1 MNMKREIESLKPGA
15 MRNIKVN
22 VGRLYDFTDINLNIR
37 VLRGKEDG
45 PTLFVTAAIHGDEIN
60 GVEIIRRLFQQK
72 ELKKLKGTLITVPI
86 VNIFGFNTRS
96 RYLPDRR
103 DLNRCFPG
111 SPNGS
116 LAARLADTI
125 MKYVVE
131 HSTYGIDLHTGAVH
145 RSNLPQIRAQLD
157 DSITLK
163 LAEHFGV
170 PVILNSNFR
179 DGSLRQA
186 AAEKGVPTLLFEGGE
201 ALRFDEKIIRTGVR
215 GILSVMNNVGMIGT
229 EKKSKFVKTG
239 DSYVAKN
246 SFWMR
251 APESGVV
258 KRIKKLG
265 THVKQGDLLAMV
277 ASPYGD
283 SRVALRTP
291 HDGIVIGISQLPLV
305 NRGDALYHVATFDEN
320 IDDVWE
326 TLESYDDGIQEG
338 YRPIF

>member
-1 MNMKREIESLKPGA
+1 MNLDLQLLKPGA
-15 MRNIKVN
+15 VRNLKVN

-37 VLRGKEDG
+37 VLRGKSEG

-60 GVEIIRRLFQQK
+60 GIEIIRRLFQQK

-86 VNIFGFNTRS
+86 VNIYGFNTRS

-125 MKYVVE
+125 MKSVVE

-145 RSNLPQIRAQLD
+145 RSNLPQVRAQLD
-157 DSITLK
+157 DPKTME
-163 LAEHFGV
+163 LAQHFGV
-170 PVILNSNFR
+170 PVILNSNYR

-201 ALRFDEKIIRTGVR
+201 ALRFDEKIIRIGVR
-215 GILSVMNNVGMIGT
+215 GILSVMKNTGMI
-229 EKKSKFVKTG
+229 EPDKKNKATNIG

-251 APESGVV
+251 ASESGVV
-258 KRIKKLG
+258 KKIKKLG
-265 THVKQGDLLAMV
+265 AHVQQGDLLAMI
-277 ASPYGD
+277 ASPYGN

-291 HDGIVIGISQLPLV
+291 HAGIVIGSSQLPLV

-320 IDDVWE
+320 VDDVWE
-326 TLESYDDGIQEG
+326 TLESYEDGFQEG